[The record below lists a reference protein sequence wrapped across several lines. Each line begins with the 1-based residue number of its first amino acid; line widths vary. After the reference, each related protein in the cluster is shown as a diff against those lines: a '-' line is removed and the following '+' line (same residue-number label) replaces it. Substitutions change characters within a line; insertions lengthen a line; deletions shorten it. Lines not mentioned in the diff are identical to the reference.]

1 MSEQMKTDEN
11 QEQKNV
17 QTNQDENVVN
27 QTQDETTTPT
37 NDENQKTETDK
48 KDENPTDNKSD
59 LILGKFKTYE
69 DLKTAYQNL
78 QKQQGEQSVELGNL
92 RKLKQVL
99 QEVVTKQKEEEA
111 KELAKQEYMN
121 NYFAKYDNENYFQN
135 DAFKN
140 LYSEAF
146 QALGTDL
153 DTDLFVQKL
162 EDYVISRI
170 MLKEQLK
177 NAQDENKSATDSLS
191 FSKGE
196 TKKSDKKLRFQ
207 DIPPEELDKYIAKYV

>member
-1 MSEQMKTDEN
+1 MSEQIKTDAN
-11 QEQKNV
+11 QEQKNG

-27 QTQDETTTPT
+27 QTKDETTIS
-37 NDENQKTETDK
+37 NNENSQKTETDK

-59 LILGKFKTYE
+59 LILGKFKNYE
-69 DLKTAYQNL
+69 DLKMAYQNL

-99 QEVVTKQKEEEA
+99 QEVVAKQKEEEA
-111 KELAKQEYMN
+111 KELEKQEYVN
-121 NYFAKYDNENYFQN
+121 NYLAKYDNENYFQN

-146 QALGTDL
+146 QALGTNL

-162 EDYVISRI
+162 EDYVLSRI

-177 NAQDENKSATDSLS
+177 NAQDENKSATDCLS